1 MKFAVLILTVVR
13 QVSVSAILF
22 APHQLSY
29 SERPN
34 LKFRAGQRMQVQLV
48 QGADPNFTRLRRASD
63 PNELI
68 IHSILPMKIG
78 TLDPGNIET
87 FYEFIVAGQIF
98 EPLYG
103 YHYLKRPYE
112 VVPLL
117 ADGMPQVS
125 DDMLTYTIKIKKG
138 IYFHDDPCFG
148 FPPGGGP
155 QAGYGREL
163 TASDFIYSCQRI
175 ANIKNF
181 SKNWWIFE
189 DRIVGL
195 DEFRQYSKTCQNEE
209 DVDYSRPVEGL
220 QAPDNYTLVIKL
232 KRPWP
237 QLIYILTY
245 QPIATAKEA
254 VDYYGKD
261 IISHPVGTGPFM
273 LRTWHRGSY
282 IDLVRNPNFR
292 KDYYP
297 TQGQQ
302 QDAKEGLLDDAGKP
316 MPFVDRVI
324 FRIIEEDQ
332 PRWFLFLRGQIDN
345 IIIPKDNFG
354 QAIEPSMELTPAMK
368 KRNIHLKMFR
378 QGRTSFIGFN
388 MEDQILGINKP
399 LREAISYALDRA
411 KYIELFW
418 NNRDEVAHGLIPPI
432 MSCYNPDIE
441 NIGQKYDPQRARH
454 LVEQAQKIYGS
465 NIPALTLTMAG
476 TDIMARQIGQFW
488 QRCLKDVGLDVEVE
502 HLDLATFLNDIRTKN
517 AQMFYYGWMVDYPDA
532 DSFLKLFYSKNVSP
546 GVNCFNYVN
555 PEFDKLYEKVSCMP
569 DCPERTLIYR
579 QAEKVVIRDCPAAFI
594 NHPVAYMLH
603 HDWLGNYKPHAFQF
617 GLVKYHRIDKK
628 KRDAYKEL
636 LKKIE

>member
-1 MKFAVLILTVVR
+1 LKFAVLI
-13 QVSVSAILF
+13 SISAILF
-22 APHQLSY
+22 T
-29 SERPN
+29 
-34 LKFRAGQRMQVQLV
+34 GC
-48 QGADPNFTRLRRASD
+48 GADPNHD

-68 IHSILPMKIG
+68 IHSILPAKIG

-87 FYEFIVAGQIF
+87 FYELIVAGQIF

-112 VVPLL
+112 IVPLL
-117 ADGMPQVS
+117 ADAMPQVS
-125 DDMLTYTIKIKKG
+125 DDMLTYTIRIKKG
-138 IYFHDDPCFG
+138 VYFHDAPCF
-148 FPPGGGP
+148 
-155 QAGYGREL
+155 QDGYGREL
-163 TASDFIYSCQRI
+163 KASDFIYSCKRI
-175 ANIKNF
+175 ANIKYL

-195 DEFRQYSKTCQNEE
+195 DEFRQYSKTCQSKE
-209 DVDYSRPVEGL
+209 DVDYCHPVEGL

-232 KRPWP
+232 KKQWP
-237 QLIYILTY
+237 QLIYVLTY
-245 QPIATAKEA
+245 RATAVAKEA
-254 VDYYGKD
+254 VDYYGED
-261 IISHPVGTGPFM
+261 ITSHPVGTGPFM

-297 TQGQQ
+297 TEGQE

-324 FRIIEEDQ
+324 FRIIEEDP

-354 QAIEPSMELTPAMK
+354 QAIAASMELTPAMT
-368 KRNIHLKMFR
+368 KRNIDLKTFR
-378 QGRTSFIGFN
+378 QPGSVYIGFN
-388 MEDQILGINKP
+388 MEGKILGANKP

-432 MSCYNPDIE
+432 MSSYNPDIKKT
-441 NIGQKYDPQRARH
+441 GQRYDPERARQ
-454 LVEQAQKIYGS
+454 LVEQAQKIYGGK
-465 NIPALTLTMAG
+465 IPTLTLTMAG
-476 TDIMARQIGQFW
+476 TDTMVRQIGQFW
-488 QRCLKDVGLDVEVE
+488 QRCFKDVGLDVELVN
-502 HLDLATFLNDIRTKN
+502 LDLATFLNKIRTKS
-517 AQMFYYGWMVDYPDA
+517 AQMFHCLWTADYPDA
-532 DSFLKLFYSKNVSP
+532 ENFLQLFYSKNVSP
-546 GVNCFNYVN
+546 GINSFNYQN
-555 PEFDKLYEKVSCMP
+555 PEFDKLYEKASYMP
-569 DCPERTLIYR
+569 DCPERTELYR

-617 GLVKYHRIDKK
+617 GLVKYHKIDRE
-628 KRDAYKEL
+628 KRNAYKEL
-636 LKKIE
+636 LKNSN